1 MVPTRLDEQSGGS
14 ESDVPRAARPR
25 GARVELGSPASLAH
39 RSSRLASV
47 GLHWALA
54 LGATSGACSPTEEPI
69 EPRGVIELL
78 GRVPDQQL
86 DQPGELR
93 PGGADWGELAQFGWQ
108 AITHEQGGRPFAW
121 TNREQ
126 AFLRLPAYQPR
137 DRDITLELLAPG
149 RSELSLDLKLN
160 GILLETVQVGSTARE
175 HRVRAPEPFWLEGE
189 NLLELVCKLECLA
202 GGGPKIG
209 VGLARAAYDVPRR
222 VAVDVEGRSVRLEGD
237 TSVRYRIEPLSQ
249 GRIVLGGHARGAGML
264 GIALA
269 RIDPETG
276 NELASEPTFV
286 ELQANQEFE
295 RFLPLPSD
303 QQLIELRI
311 SWQSSAKNTD
321 GSELLLRRLELQE
334 STAVERPPIILI
346 SVDTLSARHL
356 SVYGYPLPTSP
367 ALERFAGEAY
377 CFEQCL
383 TNAPWTLPSFMS
395 LMTGLYARSNQLD
408 GKGSE
413 LWELWYLS
421 ANRWTMP
428 EFLRAAGY
436 RTAGFVDNAWIT
448 KPFGFPQGFEIYDAS
463 AADNNSNKC
472 ADPDGGIR
480 QTAGAAREFLDQLTP
495 GTPFFLFVHCFD
507 VHGPYA
513 SPAPFD
519 GSFDSATAYDRER
532 TALSGGPANTF
543 GIVPSYVTRG
553 GVRADELPGS
563 LHTARIEGAYDE
575 GIRFVDDEL
584 GKFFDTLREEGWLE
598 RAWVIVTADHGE
610 TMADTPYYFGHGVMD
625 QDVVHVPLLIRPPGG
640 LPGGKRVEATVQLAD
655 LYPTVQ
661 DILGSRSNREYLH
674 GRSLVPLLRGD
685 KAEPGVVLTE
695 TGLMRQ
701 AMLVV
706 DRWKLVELEPSKDIH
721 VSALLTLGYLSP
733 DLLERAEKLSE
744 RKKNLQLWKK
754 NPDLVSDFLEVMPR
768 TGLTEELL
776 AQMQQ
781 REGFYNL
788 IAFLRHAVEEPRY
801 ELYDLREDPLARR
814 DLCAENP
821 EKLAQ
826 MKTRLELEKQR
837 RERARGNAHPPTQA
851 VELSAETVM
860 DIEALGYSGNTAD

>member
-1 MVPTRLDEQSGGS
+1 M
-14 ESDVPRAARPR
+14 
-25 GARVELGSPASLAH
+25 RVS
-39 RSSRLASV
+39 
-47 GLHWALA
+47 LHWALA
-54 LGATSGACSPTEEPI
+54 LGAASGACSPTEETSAPHA
-69 EPRGVIELL
+69 GIELL
-78 GRVPDQQL
+78 GRAPDQQL
-86 DQPGELR
+86 GQAGELS
-93 PGGADWGELAQFGWQ
+93 PGRADWGELAQFGWESV
-108 AITHEQGGRPFAW
+108 THEQDGRLFAW

-126 AFLRLPAYQPR
+126 AFLSLPAYQRR

-149 RSELSLDLKLN
+149 RSELALDVKLN
-160 GILLETVQVGSTARE
+160 GILLETVQVGETLRE
-175 HRVRAPEPFWLEGE
+175 HRVRAPEPLWLEGE
-189 NLLELVCKLECLA
+189 NLLELGCKLDSLA
-202 GGGPKIG
+202 GSRSMIG

-222 VAVDVEGRSVRLEGD
+222 VAVDVEGHSVRLEGD
-237 TSVRYRIEPLSQ
+237 TSVRYRIEPLSR
-249 GRIVLGGHARGAGML
+249 GRLALGGHARGPGML
-264 GIALA
+264 GITLA
-269 RIDPETG
+269 HIDRETG
-276 NELASEPTFV
+276 NEVESEPTYV
-286 ELQANQEFE
+286 ELHAAQEFE
-295 RFLPLPSD
+295 RFLPLPTEG
-303 QQLIELRI
+303 QLLELRI
-311 SWQSSAKNTD
+311 SWQSSAKNAD

-334 STAVERPPIILI
+334 STAVARPPIILI

-356 SVYGYPLPTSP
+356 SVYGYPLATSP
-367 ALERFAGEAY
+367 ALERFATEAY

-395 LMTGLYARSNQLD
+395 LMTGLYAGAHRLD
-408 GKGSE
+408 GWGSE

-428 EFLRAAGY
+428 EFVRAAGY

-463 AADNNSNKC
+463 AADNNANKC
-472 ADPDGGIR
+472 MDPGGGIR
-480 QTAGAAREFLDQLTP
+480 QTAGAARAYLEELDP

-532 TALSGGPANTF
+532 TALAGGSANAF
-543 GIVPSYVTRG
+543 GIVPSYVACG
-553 GVRADELPGS
+553 GVSADEPPSS

-584 GKFFDTLREEGWLE
+584 GKFFDYLREEGWLE

-625 QDVVHVPLLIRPPGG
+625 QDVLHVPLLIRPPGG

-661 DILGSRSNREYLH
+661 DLLGSRSDREYLH

-685 KAEPGVVLTE
+685 ALEPGVVLAE

-701 AMLVV
+701 AMLVM

-721 VSALLTLGYLSP
+721 LSALLTLGYLSP

-768 TGLTEELL
+768 TGLTQELL
-776 AQMQQ
+776 ARIQQ

-788 IAFLRHAVEEPRY
+788 IAFLKCAVDEPRY
-801 ELYDLREDPLARR
+801 ELYDLRKDPLARH
-814 DLCAENP
+814 DLAAKNP

-826 MKTRLELEKQR
+826 MKARLELEKQR
-837 RERARGNAHPPTQA
+837 RERARSNAHPPTQA
-851 VELSAETVM
+851 VELSPETVM